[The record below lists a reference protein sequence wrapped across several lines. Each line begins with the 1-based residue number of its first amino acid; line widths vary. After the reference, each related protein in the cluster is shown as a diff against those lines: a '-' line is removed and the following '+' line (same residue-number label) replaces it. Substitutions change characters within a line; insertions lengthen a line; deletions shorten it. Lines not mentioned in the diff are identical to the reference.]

1 MTERQKQTK
10 PLFYKHRPDYMISIL
25 VCLLIGIG
33 LVMIY
38 SIGWITV
45 LKQTAG
51 SSDNN
56 TFFYGQLISLVL
68 GLIGW
73 FVAAKIHYSFW
84 QKYASYFFWG
94 AVILMFLVLV
104 PGVAVNSGGATRWV
118 RFGFINFQ
126 PVEFLKLGT
135 VLYMGAW
142 LVKNKKNLNKPIEGL
157 LPFLIII
164 GLIALT
170 VVVLQKDMGSAM
182 VIICTML
189 SMYYVSGAA
198 WWNVGLATGIL
209 AGGGAVLAIAAP
221 YRVARL
227 MTFLN
232 HTQDDAGSGYHIQ
245 QALIAIGSGGLLGRG
260 LGKSLQAYGYLP
272 ESTNDSVFAIIAEEF
287 GFIGASAVIII
298 FGLLVWRGIRI
309 SRRAAD
315 DYGKFVAIGI
325 SCWIGFQ
332 ALINIGAMLNLIPLT
347 GITLPFISYGG
358 TSLIAL
364 LAGVGILQNIS
375 KYTYKEVYDEDTRR
389 RRGDRR
395 TYLAGSGRR
404 SRVSS

>member
-1 MTERQKQTK
+1 MVTRQKQTK
-10 PLFYKHRPDYMISIL
+10 PLFYKHRPDYIISIL
-25 VCLLIGIG
+25 VFCLIGIG

-56 TFFYGQLISLVL
+56 TFFYGQLVSLAL

-84 QKYASYFFWG
+84 QKYASFIFWG
-94 AVILMFLVLV
+94 ALALMFLVLV
-104 PGVAVNSGGATRWV
+104 PGLAVHSGGAARWV
-118 RFGFINFQ
+118 KFGFINFQ
-126 PVEFLKLGT
+126 PVEFFKLGT

-142 LVKNKKNLNKPIEGL
+142 LCKNKKNLNKPLEGL

-164 GLIALT
+164 ALIAVT
-170 VVVLQKDMGSAM
+170 VVLLQKDMGSAM
-182 VIICTML
+182 VIICTVL
-189 SMYYVSGAA
+189 AMYYVSGVA
-198 WWNVGLATGIL
+198 WWNMGIATLIL
-209 AGGGAVLAIAAP
+209 AGGAGMLAVLAP
-221 YRVARL
+221 YRIARL
-227 MTFLN
+227 TTFFN
-232 HTQDDAGSGYHIQ
+232 HTQDDAGAGYHIQ

-272 ESTNDSVFAIIAEEF
+272 ESTNDSIFAIIAEEF
-287 GFIGASAVIII
+287 GFIGASIVIVL

-315 DYGKFVAIGI
+315 DYGRYVAIGI

-332 ALINIGAMLNLIPLT
+332 ALINIAAMLNLIPLT

-358 TSLIAL
+358 TSLVAL
-364 LAGVGILQNIS
+364 LVGIGILQNIS
-375 KYTYKEVYDEDTRR
+375 KFTYKEVYDEDLGR
-389 RRGDRR
+389 RRGNRR
-395 TYLAGSGRR
+395 THLAGTGSRR
-404 SRVSS
+404 SLGA

>member
-1 MTERQKQTK
+1 
-10 PLFYKHRPDYMISIL
+10 MISIL

-56 TFFYGQLISLVL
+56 TFFYGQLVSLVL
-68 GLIGW
+68 GLVGW

-104 PGVAVNSGGATRWV
+104 PGLAVNSGGATRWV
-118 RFGFINFQ
+118 KFGFINFQ

-142 LVKNKKNLNKPIEGL
+142 LTKNKKNLDKPLEGL

-164 GLIALT
+164 ALIAVT
-170 VVVLQKDMGSAM
+170 VVLLQKDMGSAM

-189 SMYYVSGAA
+189 SMYFVSGAA

-209 AGGGAVLAIAAP
+209 AGGGALLAVVAP
-221 YRVARL
+221 YRLARL
-227 MTFLN
+227 TTFLN
-232 HTQDDAGSGYHIQ
+232 HTQDDTGSGYHIQ
-245 QALIAIGSGGLLGRG
+245 QALIAIGSGGFWGRG

-272 ESTNDSVFAIIAEEF
+272 ESTNDSIFAIIAEEF
-287 GFIGASAVIII
+287 GFIGASSVIII

-332 ALINIGAMLNLIPLT
+332 ALINIAAMLNLIPLT

-358 TSLIAL
+358 TSLVAL
-364 LAGVGILQNIS
+364 LVGVGILQNIS
-375 KYTYKEVYDEDTRR
+375 KFTYKEVYDEDS
-389 RRGDRR
+389 RRGRGNRR
-395 TYLAGSGRR
+395 AYLAGSGRR
-404 SRVSS
+404 SRVST